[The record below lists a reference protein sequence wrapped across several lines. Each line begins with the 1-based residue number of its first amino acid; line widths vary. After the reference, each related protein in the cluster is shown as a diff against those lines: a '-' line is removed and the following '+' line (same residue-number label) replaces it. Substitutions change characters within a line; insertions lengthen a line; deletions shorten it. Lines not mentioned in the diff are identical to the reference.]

1 MIHIFH
7 NFHKIFVFIVE
18 NSSQAINFSI
28 HIFTL
33 HFREY
38 AWITN

>member
-7 NFHKIFVFIVE
+7 NFHKNPGFIVE
-18 NSSQAINFSI
+18 NFNHSINFSI

-33 HFREY
+33 RFREY
-38 AWITN
+38 GWITN